1 MPREARYSRIGNL
14 LIAFAS
20 ISCFSFTRFIGTI
33 RGLIRRTG
41 LEWFNNIYPRSGL
54 NRPQRSIV
62 EIGIVTVELILLDD
76 HPLVLQKDFELLGL
90 VDAERMADGGIAAL
104 QPSDKRRIGNTV
116 GFGEQQFQRL
126 AVLGL
131 ADLGIVETF
140 GSGSLPK
147 LVVLDLLGQGIGVDA
162 KGERLEI
169 PVADVH
175 RRNGTYIAVEVV
187 FGNLQHGFGLVVQLR
202 AQMPARVVVALV
214 QMQHRMDVDA
224 PLVRPLHQ
232 LRDEVGRLAGAVDV
246 VRQIADAVD
255 NDQSEVV
262 EVVDCLLD
270 LPQPLFGGITA
281 QAQELQQW
289 RMHIGRQSRQP
300 QNPAQHPLAMEA
312 ALLRIDVEDAPP
324 LRRQRGRIVQHRA
337 AGHGC
342 RHDCADIERLL
353 ALRLAGRSAEI
364 PQSPDNRIIHPQNHG
379 RSRELIRNEQTG
391 RTPRRNRN
399 RSGITLRIHRY
410 FFFEERPSRYC
421 CASASICACVLTG
434 LRRNHASNS
443 VRSK

>member
-1 MPREARYSRIGNL
+1 M
-14 LIAFAS
+14 
-20 ISCFSFTRFIGTI
+20 
-33 RGLIRRTG
+33 
-41 LEWFNNIYPRSGL
+41 
-54 NRPQRSIV
+54 
-62 EIGIVTVELILLDD
+62 EIGIVAIKLILLDD
-76 HPLVLQKDFELLGL
+76 HPLVFQKDFELLGL
-90 VDAERMADGGIAAL
+90 VDAERMADSSIAAL
-104 QPSDKRRIGNTV
+104 QPSDKRRIGNPV
-116 GFGEQQFQRL
+116 SLGEQQLQCL
-126 AVLGL
+126 AMLGL
-131 ADLGIVETF
+131 TDLGIVETP
-140 GSGSLPK
+140 GSARRSR
-147 LVVLDLLGQGIGVDA
+147 LVILDRLGQGVVVDA

-187 FGNLQHGFGLVVQLR
+187 FGNLQHGFGLVVQFR
-202 AQMPARVVVALV
+202 TQMPTRVVVALV
-214 QMQHRMDVDA
+214 QMQHRMNVDA

-312 ALLRIDVEDAPP
+312 ALLRIDVEDAPL

-364 PQSPDNRIIHPQNHG
+364 PQSPDNRIIDPQNHG
-379 RSRELIRNEQTG
+379 RRRELVRNE
-391 RTPRRNRN
+391 
-399 RSGITLRIHRY
+399 
-410 FFFEERPSRYC
+410 
-421 CASASICACVLTG
+421 
-434 LRRNHASNS
+434 
-443 VRSK
+443 